1 MRETKKRISDVAER
15 QRGAKNAS
23 ESLIFSQ
30 ITVFCHNE
38 KYDDLLTLK
47 TKDCEVDLIRVYDT
61 SWHGLSAPNNAAAC
75 TAADRLF
82 QSGFS
87 ICQ

>member
-15 QRGAKNAS
+15 QRGAENAS

-30 ITVFCHNE
+30 ITQLFCHNE

-47 TKDCEVDLIRVYDT
+47 TKVCEVDLIQHKPAWT
-61 SWHGLSAPNNAAAC
+61 FCAE
-75 TAADRLF
+75 
-82 QSGFS
+82 
-87 ICQ
+87 